1 MLPVLFMAI
10 TILLSTIE
18 GIWVYVGL
26 YEIFNLNSSR
36 SWYNTKV
43 VSTTITNRIVN
54 YELFDVVA
62 AIF

>member
-54 YELFDVVA
+54 YELFYVVA

>member
-26 YEIFNLNSSR
+26 HKIFNLNTSR
-36 SWYNTKV
+36 SWYNIKV

-54 YELFDVVA
+54 YELFYVVA